1 LYIFIKPGGNI
12 LTTQARNHPRG
23 ARRRPTTTRR
33 RQNHSGENYFDS
45 IEIEKLPDLGDLGKK
60 TNDELRQLAIDTG
73 IKRVPT
79 QRNELVLTILSSLS
93 DEKKA
98 IVGAGILDVLSDG
111 FGFLRQPGGRKN
123 NDDIYVTPKKIK
135 NYGLR
140 HGDFITGQV
149 LPPLAE
155 SSNKYYGLVNV
166 ETVNGYDPQS
176 AVDRPKFDR
185 FTSVYPDE
193 QIKLETTPKQTS
205 TRLVDMVAPI
215 GKGQRSLIV
224 APPKAGKTMLLKQI
238 SAGITENHP
247 EVYIIVSLIGERP
260 EEVTDMK
267 RSIKGEVFSSTFD
280 EPIEDHCRTAEMALE
295 RARRLVESGEN
306 VVILLDSLTR
316 LARAYN
322 LLVPSSGKTL
332 SGGMDP
338 NALYPPK
345 NFFGAARNCEDA
357 GSLTIIATALVDTG
371 SRLDDLIYE
380 EFKGTGNMELHLDR
394 RLADRRI
401 WPAIDI
407 EKSGTRHE
415 ELLLDDS
422 TLKKVWLLRR
432 IIGKI
437 SEDPSSKPTEAAEK
451 ILDRMS
457 KSSSNEE
464 FWMSLTQP
472 DMGSQ

>member
-1 LYIFIKPGGNI
+1 M
-12 LTTQARNHPRG
+12 
-23 ARRRPTTTRR
+23 
-33 RQNHSGENYFDS
+33 
-45 IEIEKLPDLGDLGKK
+45 
-60 TNDELRQLAIDTG
+60 
-73 IKRVPT
+73 
-79 QRNELVLTILSSLS
+79 
-93 DEKKA
+93 
-98 IVGAGILDVLSDG
+98 
-111 FGFLRQPGGRKN
+111 
-123 NDDIYVTPKKIK
+123 
-135 NYGLR
+135 R

-166 ETVNGYDPQS
+166 ETVNGYDFQS
-176 AVDRPKFDR
+176 AIDRPKFDR

-215 GKGQRSLIV
+215 GHGQRALIV

-260 EEVTDMK
+260 EEVTDMR

-322 LLVPSSGKTL
+322 LSVPSSGKTL

-345 NFFGAARNCEDA
+345 NFFGAARNCENA
-357 GSLTIIATALVDTG
+357 GSLTIIATALVETG

-407 EKSGTRHE
+407 ERSGTRHE
-415 ELLLDDS
+415 ELLMDDS

-451 ILDRMS
+451 ILDRLA

-472 DMGSQ
+472 EMSSQ